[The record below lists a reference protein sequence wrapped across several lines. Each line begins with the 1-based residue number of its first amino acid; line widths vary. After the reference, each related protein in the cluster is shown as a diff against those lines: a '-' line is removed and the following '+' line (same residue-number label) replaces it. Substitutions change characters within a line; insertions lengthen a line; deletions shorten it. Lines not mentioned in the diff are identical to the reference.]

1 MRRVAVVDEEEIFR
15 LGIVACLAQDPTFEI
30 VFSGAAG
37 PLTEEADVAVVSAQ
51 ALARHAFEC
60 PVVVCANDSPTS
72 IRAKRTVVAAV
83 LPRATLTGEQL
94 VAAVTA
100 TAAGLWVSSRGDLPE
115 GIEEVQLDPRR
126 REVLRLLAE
135 GADTVTISEQLC
147 YSVRTIKAFIQDIEH
162 ELSASSRAQ
171 AVARGIRRGII

>member
-60 PVVVCANDSPTS
+60 PVVVCAN
-72 IRAKRTVVAAV
+72 V
-83 LPRATLTGEQL
+83 
-94 VAAVTA
+94 
-100 TAAGLWVSSRGDLPE
+100 
-115 GIEEVQLDPRR
+115 DPREAHR
-126 REVLRLLAE
+126 RRGRAPASHLDG
-135 GADTVTISEQLC
+135 GA
-147 YSVRTIKAFIQDIEH
+147 
-162 ELSASSRAQ
+162 
-171 AVARGIRRGII
+171 ARGGGHRDRRGALGQLARRPA